1 MCAGLLFKYV
11 KERNYLI
18 YLGIDDRI
26 ILKKLLKKWEWTA
39 GTKFVC
45 VRVWSNIGLLRTR

>member
-39 GTKFVC
+39 GYGAILGCCEHGK
-45 VRVWSNIGLLRTR
+45 RRMII